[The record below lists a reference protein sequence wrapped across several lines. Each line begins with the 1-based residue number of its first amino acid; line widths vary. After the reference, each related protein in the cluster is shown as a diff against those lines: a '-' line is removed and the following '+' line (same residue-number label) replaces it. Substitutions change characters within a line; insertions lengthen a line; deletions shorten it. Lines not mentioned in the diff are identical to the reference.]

1 MKYLTSLAVAFISF
15 NTYSAPLEIN
25 QPWRNI
31 SDPLIMSTTFVRSF
45 SNLPLEA
52 KVSDIHKYW
61 SGDYWALK
69 KGNINYRWFS
79 PKPTGFNLKSPTKD
93 QAKLMTLQELSYLA
107 PSEKFDLLNARYH
120 YPLVKEV
127 SSFTSPDRQLWE
139 GMCHGWAP
147 ALMHHNEPT
156 PKVLTNADGIDIP
169 FGSAD
174 IKALISYYYAYE
186 YEAVTSRQMG
196 SRCNGSSWPWGAD
209 RCKDDMNAGAFH
221 IVLTNKIGLAGT
233 SFVADIENGKEVWN
247 HVPVNY
253 RTTVVSNNLPP
264 ERDSAPGTVKT
275 IRVKTDVFYVFNS
288 EKNSW
293 DVTGSITKKRSY
305 DYTLDINKTGMIIG
319 GNWISKMRPD
329 FLWLVDQTPDFNSNF
344 LRLNELLNDGE
355 N

>member
-1 MKYLTSLAVAFISF
+1 MKYTTGLTLALLSF
-15 NTYSAPLEIN
+15 SALAEPLEIN

-31 SDPLIMSTTFVRSF
+31 SDPVIMSTTFVRSF

-52 KVSDIHKYW
+52 AVTDTSKYW

-79 PKPTGFNLKSPTKD
+79 PKPQGFNLKSPTKE
-93 QAKLMTLQELSYLA
+93 QAGLMTLQELSYLA
-107 PSEKFDLLNARYH
+107 PSEKFDLLNGRYE

-127 SSFTSPDRQLWE
+127 SSFTSPERELWE

-156 PKVLTNADGIDIP
+156 PKVITNPDGIQIP
-169 FGSAD
+169 FGSSD

-186 YEAVTSRQMG
+186 YDAVTSRQMG
-196 SRCNGSSWPWGAD
+196 SRCNGPRWPWSSD

-221 IVLTNKIGLAGT
+221 IVLTNKIGLSGT

-253 RTTVVSNNLPP
+253 KITVVNDRLPP
-264 ERDSAPGTVKT
+264 EDDSARGTVKT
-275 IRVKTDVFYVFNS
+275 IRLKTEIFYVFNS
-288 EKNSW
+288 DKNTWETSGT
-293 DVTGSITKKRSY
+293 VAKKRTY
-305 DYTLDINKTGMIIG
+305 EYTLDINSSGMIIG

-329 FLWLVDQTPDFNSNF
+329 FLWLVDQTPSFKDKFV
-344 LRLNELLNDGE
+344 RLGELLND
-355 N
+355 